1 MVGDYALYTICLIS
15 EGYSMP
21 IVTDHSDAIYSC
33 SIVTLRFIDNPR
45 SKQMSAPFGTVF
57 KNNRTQSVRL
67 PAETRFPDSVKK
79 VSVRVLGKDRILS
92 PAESSWDSFFLG
104 DAQVSD
110 DFMPERADQSQ
121 TPREP
126 L

>member
-1 MVGDYALYTICLIS
+1 
-15 EGYSMP
+15 MP
-21 IVTDHSDAIYSC
+21 IVTCHGDAIYS
-33 SIVTLRFIDNPR
+33 SSRVTLKYVDDQG
-45 SKQMSAPFGTVF
+45 SSAMASPLGTVF

-79 VSVRVLGKDRILS
+79 VSVRVLGKERILA

-104 DAQVSD
+104 DTTVSD
-110 DFMPERADQSQ
+110 DFMPERADQYQ